1 MASEGQTREA
11 VQSEAAKTAEHAR
24 TATAEVAQTAKEQA
38 RQVTQEATDQARR
51 VVDDARQRLSGEL
64 DSQTGRAASGLR
76 EWAQELDRMAEAGS
90 DGSPVHTAVRQLSD
104 GGRQAADY
112 LDDHGVGGVVER
124 VGDFAR
130 RRPGTFLIG
139 AAVTGFLAGRLAKAT
154 ASAGSSG
161 PAGGQETTGAHV
173 PVPASA
179 GTPVPPPASAGGIP
193 AAGAAGGIPPAGGSY
208 GTTPFEDGAQATP
221 PAGPSGQ
228 VR

>member
-1 MASEGQTREA
+1 MESNQTRET
-11 VQSEAAKTAEHAR
+11 VQHEASQTAEHAR
-24 TATAEVAQTAKEQA
+24 TATRDVAETAGEQA
-38 RQVTQEATDQARR
+38 RQVTREAGEQARR
-51 VVDDARQRLSGEL
+51 VVEDARDRLSGEF

-76 EWAQELDRMAEAGS
+76 QWADELERMADAGT
-90 DGSPVHTAVRQLSD
+90 DGSSVRTAVRQLSD

-112 LDDHGVGGVVER
+112 LDEHGVGGVVER
-124 VGDFAR
+124 VGEFAR

-139 AAVTGFLAGRLAKAT
+139 AAVGGFLAGRLAKAT

-179 GTPVPPPASAGGIP
+179 DTPVPPPASAGGIP